1 MKLLMIR
8 ENESPKEYDD
18 IVVKL
23 KRCLSDSGLVSS
35 IPSID
40 YIRPDGK
47 FTDEYIEEMVTE
59 MVQRVGAEHMMKQP
73 LFDAVVL
80 LRRLES
86 SPEA

>member
-8 ENESPKEYDD
+8 ENETAKEYDD

-35 IPSID
+35 VPSID

-47 FTDEYIEEMVTE
+47 FTDEYIEEMINE

-86 SPEA
+86 SQET

>member
-18 IVVKL
+18 IVIKL

-47 FTDEYIEEMVTE
+47 YTDEYIEEMVNE

-73 LFDAVVL
+73 LFEAVVL

-86 SPEA
+86 SQEN

>member
-8 ENESPKEYDD
+8 ENESAKEYDD
-18 IVVKL
+18 TVIKL
-23 KRCLSDSGLVSS
+23 KRCLSDSGLISS
-35 IPSID
+35 IPTLD

-47 FTDEYIEEMVTE
+47 YSDEYIEDMISEMIA
-59 MVQRVGAEHMMKQP
+59 RVGAEHMMKQP

-86 SPEA
+86 SQEV

>member
-18 IVVKL
+18 IVIKL

-47 FTDEYIEEMVTE
+47 YTDEYIEEMVNE

-86 SPEA
+86 SQEN

>member
-23 KRCLSDSGLVSS
+23 KRCLSDSGLVSN
-35 IPSID
+35 IPTID

-47 FTDEYIEEMVTE
+47 YTDEYIEEMVSE
-59 MVQRVGAEHMMKQP
+59 MVHRVGAEHMMKQP

-80 LRRLES
+80 LRRLETS
-86 SPEA
+86 QEV

>member
-8 ENESPKEYDD
+8 ENESPREFIRINGKP
-18 IVVKL
+18 VA
-23 KRCLSDSGLVSS
+23 DSGLVSS

-47 FTDEYIEEMVTE
+47 YTDEYIEEMVNE

-86 SPEA
+86 SQEN

>member
-18 IVVKL
+18 IVIKL

-47 FTDEYIEEMVTE
+47 YTDEYIEEMVSE

-80 LRRLES
+80 LRRLETS
-86 SPEA
+86 QET

>member
-8 ENESPKEYDD
+8 ENETTKEYDD
-18 IVVKL
+18 IVIKL

-47 FTDEYIEEMVTE
+47 YTDEYIEDMINEMVS
-59 MVQRVGAEHMMKQP
+59 RVGAEHMMKQP

-80 LRRLES
+80 LRRLETS
-86 SPEA
+86 QET

>member
-8 ENESPKEYDD
+8 ENETPKEYDD
-18 IVVKL
+18 IVIKL

-47 FTDEYIEEMVTE
+47 YTDEYIEEMVNE

-86 SPEA
+86 SQEN

>member
-8 ENESPKEYDD
+8 ENETPKEYDD

-23 KRCLSDSGLVSS
+23 KRCLSDSGLVSNV
-35 IPSID
+35 PSID

-47 FTDEYIEEMVTE
+47 FTDEYIEDMINE

-86 SPEA
+86 SQET